1 MKAEKVNKISKEF
14 VVGERDGGLVKI
26 NRIKNAGKDKLHLV
40 LDFDRTLTPGRNA
53 QGQEFTTWQM
63 LHRHLPAS
71 LRIEATRLYEKYR
84 PFEIAGR
91 MTVADAVAWWTS
103 RLDLD
108 IQSGLKWSDLA
119 REIKENMPARPGA
132 KEIFDV
138 CARKGIPTIIISAGL
153 KDVIEL
159 WCQKFEIKPTLVLS
173 TNLRFDVKGYVCGWD
188 KDSLIHILNKHEKGH
203 QELGTIRQSRPNTI
217 LVGDSF
223 DDAAMV
229 EGEDD
234 VLRIFIDDGRADD
247 RRAQDFHKTVFK
259 TFDLIIPGKSLLPLV
274 KIIKYIK

>member
-1 MKAEKVNKISKEF
+1 MNKILDEF
-14 VVGERDGGLVKI
+14 IGGEREGVLSKI

-84 PFEIAGR
+84 PLEIAGR
-91 MTVADAVAWWTS
+91 MTISDAIAWWTS

-108 IQSGLKWSDLA
+108 IRSGLKWSDLA
-119 REIKENMPARPGA
+119 REIEESMSARPGA
-132 KEIFDV
+132 KELFEI
-138 CARKGIPTIIISAGL
+138 CSQKGIPTIIISAGL
-153 KDVIEL
+153 RDVIEL
-159 WCQKFEIKPTLVLS
+159 WCRKFEIKPTLVLS
-173 TNLRFDVKGYVCGWD
+173 TNLRFDAKGYVCGWD
-188 KDSLIHILNKHEKGH
+188 KDSLIHIFNKREKGH
-203 QELGTIRQSRPNTI
+203 QELGAIRQSRPNTI
-217 LVGDSF
+217 LAGDSL
-223 DDAAMV
+223 DDAVMAD
-229 EGEDD
+229 GTDD
-234 VLRIFIDDGRADD
+234 VLRILIDDERADD
-247 RRAQDFHKTVFK
+247 RRPQDFHKTVFK